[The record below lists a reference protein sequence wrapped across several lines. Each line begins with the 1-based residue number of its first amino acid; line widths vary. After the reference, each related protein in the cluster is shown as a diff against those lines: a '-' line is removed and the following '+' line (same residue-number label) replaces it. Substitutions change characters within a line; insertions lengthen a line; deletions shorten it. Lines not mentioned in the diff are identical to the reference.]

1 MVETPEMAFAN
12 SLVQNVAGSEDEM
25 GVMTVALKP
34 PASATRNVE
43 FIKTTKTEVSDTS
56 ESVEDTSA
64 QSAHIMYSIDTNGVH
79 LGTIDVV
86 VICIVLVILI
96 RALTIIAL
104 KRGFSFSK
112 GNVVFHVG
120 EKKKTRKRT
129 KTKSKTENSD

>member
-1 MVETPEMAFAN
+1 MAEMAITNSLFQNATELEMETGVITVASNVPPNALRNVVRIKTVETETSDISDSAAD
-12 SLVQNVAGSEDEM
+12 SLSKGM
-25 GVMTVALKP
+25 HTV
-34 PASATRNVE
+34 RNIQTDGWQV
-43 FIKTTKTEVSDTS
+43 D
-56 ESVEDTSA
+56 
-64 QSAHIMYSIDTNGVH
+64 
-79 LGTIDVV
+79 TIDVV

>member
-1 MVETPEMAFAN
+1 MAEMAITNSLFQNATELEMETGVITVASNVPPNAARNVVRIKTVETETSDISDSAAD
-12 SLVQNVAGSEDEM
+12 SLSKSIR
-25 GVMTVALKP
+25 TV
-34 PASATRNVE
+34 RNIQTDGWQV
-43 FIKTTKTEVSDTS
+43 D
-56 ESVEDTSA
+56 
-64 QSAHIMYSIDTNGVH
+64 
-79 LGTIDVV
+79 TIDVV

>member
-1 MVETPEMAFAN
+1 MAEMAITNSLFQNATELEMETGVITVASNVPPNAVRNVVRIKTVETEASDISDSAAD
-12 SLVQNVAGSEDEM
+12 SLSKSIH
-25 GVMTVALKP
+25 TV
-34 PASATRNVE
+34 RNIQTDGWQV
-43 FIKTTKTEVSDTS
+43 D
-56 ESVEDTSA
+56 
-64 QSAHIMYSIDTNGVH
+64 
-79 LGTIDVV
+79 TIDVV